1 MKYSYPADPRFSV
14 KKTIANTE
22 DITSMKSTES
32 YSNCSFESDNDSV
45 GHEEPTCTNTP
56 YNSSIEDA
64 AINKTGKL
72 KQITVCCQTLEY
84 LCTCHEENDD

>member
-1 MKYSYPADPRFSV
+1 
-14 KKTIANTE
+14 
-22 DITSMKSTES
+22 MKSTES

-45 GHEEPTCTNTP
+45 GHKEPTRTSTP
-56 YNSSIEDA
+56 YNSSIEDT

-84 LCTCHEENDD
+84 WCTCHEENDD